1 MAKKNLNA
9 IAIDSNFEEVL
20 ISAERY
26 ACGRRTYVVQDTVRY
41 ILGLLPFLSD
51 WCLGVMQED
60 MRGKFLMY
68 ERSDGVF
75 GLGDPCDVEQWNLL
89 RDKINEEINNRNG
102 GGTHA
107 T

>member
-1 MAKKNLNA
+1 MDTTNLNA
-9 IAIDSNFEEVL
+9 IAIDSNLEEIL

-26 ACGRRTYVVQDTVRY
+26 ACGRRTYVVQDTVSY

-60 MRGKFLMY
+60 MRGKFVMY
-68 ERSDGVF
+68 ERSDGWF
-75 GLGDPCDVEQWNLL
+75 GLGDPCDIEQWKLF
-89 RDKINEEINNRNG
+89 RDRINEEINKRKGDDN
-102 GGTHA
+102 HA